1 MHFRLR
7 APNSP
12 KSKES
17 TAAALSASDT
27 AASRSLHRPGWLA
40 YEHYRAH
47 NRLSGPGAGAA
58 AGPLP
63 PRCIPGARRGWC
75 AKSTV
80 GPPARGGSCA
90 EPRSDRARSTN
101 RPTARHFAQ
110 VASLQAPQTGQPPP
124 EQHSQSRCSS
134 GKERLLAPPS
144 GAASTE
150 RGRSERRRSDATCA
164 ARRGPSRA
172 DDRARSDRGSAQL
185 PPRTSGA
192 TALSRLFLGLC
203 AERAHRCHSGLKP

>member
-63 PRCIPGARRGWC
+63 PRCIPGARRGRC
-75 AKSTV
+75 AKSAV

-124 EQHSQSRCSS
+124 QQHSQSRRSS
-134 GKERLLAPPS
+134 GKERFLAPPS

-150 RGRSERRRSDATCA
+150 RGRSERRRSDATCTRTPRTEPGRRSSPVGPGLSA
-164 ARRGPSRA
+164 APATQRA
-172 DDRARSDRGSAQL
+172 PRL
-185 PPRTSGA
+185 PPLLPSSGA
-192 TALSRLFLGLC
+192 RTFKGL
-203 AERAHRCHSGLKP
+203 HGP